1 MNKLFQKIFNRVYL
15 QPYQMAVGRFE
26 IYTRD
31 DVENYMIFVNLY
43 INDKIYNLGYNL
55 DTNQI
60 IIEYVHKKKL
70 LDKKNYLIS
79 HDFNRILQCLEK
91 NSKRVILKINQNKS
105 KNYHSDVVF
114 EKIKVSLTNE
124 PKFIKDLQF
133 IEKTYEHHKMLV
145 GLPIHNPTISI
156 GGNDQENR
164 ISASGT
170 PISNYHAD
178 LHNPKDG
185 TSSNSRIP
193 TLDET
198 ELE

>member
-26 IYTRD
+26 TYTRD

-79 HDFNRILQCLEK
+79 HDFNKILQCLAK
-91 NSKRVILKINQNKS
+91 NSKRVVLKINQNKS
-105 KNYHSDVVF
+105 KNYHPDIVF
-114 EKIKVSLTNE
+114 EKIKVSLMNE
-124 PKFIKDLQF
+124 PKLIKDLEL
-133 IEKTYEHHKMLV
+133 IEKTYENHKMLV
-145 GLPIHNPTISI
+145 GLPINNPSVSLNSTQ
-156 GGNDQENR
+156 DNR

-170 PISNYHAD
+170 PISSYHAD
-178 LHNPKDG
+178 VHNPKDG
-185 TSSNSRIP
+185 TNSNSRIP

>member
-43 INDKIYNLGYNL
+43 INDRIYNLGYNL
-55 DTNQI
+55 DTNQVI
-60 IIEYVHKKKL
+60 VEYVHKKKL

-79 HDFNRILQCLEK
+79 HDFNKVLQCIQK
-91 NSKRVILKINQNKS
+91 NSKRVVLKINQTKS
-105 KNYHSDVVF
+105 KNYHPDLVF
-114 EKIKVSLTNE
+114 DKIKISLINE
-124 PKFIKDLQF
+124 PKFGKDLDF
-133 IEKTYEHHKMLV
+133 IAKAYEHQKMLV
-145 GLPIHNPTISI
+145 GLPINTPSVVSQDT
-156 GGNDQENR
+156 R

-178 LHNPKDG
+178 VHNPKDG

-198 ELE
+198 ELK